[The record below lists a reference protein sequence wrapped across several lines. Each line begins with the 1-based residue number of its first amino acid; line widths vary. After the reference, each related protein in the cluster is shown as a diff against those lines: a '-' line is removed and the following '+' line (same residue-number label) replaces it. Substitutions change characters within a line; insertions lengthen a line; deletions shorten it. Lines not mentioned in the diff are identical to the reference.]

1 MILYHFPLCPF
12 SRKVRAV
19 QTEEARPTKTR
30 QPKKSQ
36 GYLDLMSS
44 RGTPK
49 LSLGQTQNG
58 GFNNAGNDTINFDD
72 LPI

>member
-1 MILYHFPLCPF
+1 
-12 SRKVRAV
+12 
-19 QTEEARPTKTR
+19 
-30 QPKKSQ
+30 
-36 GYLDLMSS
+36 MSS

-49 LSLGQTQNG
+49 LSLRQTQNG

>member
-1 MILYHFPLCPF
+1 
-12 SRKVRAV
+12 
-19 QTEEARPTKTR
+19 
-30 QPKKSQ
+30 
-36 GYLDLMSS
+36 MSG

-58 GFNNAGNDTINFDD
+58 GFNNEGNDTINFDD